1 LRLAF
6 KMKKQVEGHPGLVK
20 DISTGV
26 VLNMNRSEI
35 ESAKARKKARKEQ
48 EQELSDLKKEMGDL
62 KDMMKRIL
70 EKL

>member
-1 LRLAF
+1 MRLAF
-6 KMKKQVEGHPGLVK
+6 KMKKQVEGHPSLVK

-35 ESAKARKKARKEQ
+35 ESAKARKKARKDQ

>member
-1 LRLAF
+1 
-6 KMKKQVEGHPGLVK
+6 MKKQVEGHPGLVK

-48 EQELSDLKKEMGDL
+48 EQEMSDLKKEMGDL

>member
-1 LRLAF
+1 
-6 KMKKQVEGHPGLVK
+6 MKKQVEGHPSLVK

-35 ESAKARKKARKEQ
+35 ESAKARKKARKDQ

>member
-1 LRLAF
+1 
-6 KMKKQVEGHPGLVK
+6 MKKQVEGHPGLVK
-20 DISTGV
+20 DMSTGV

-35 ESAKARKKARKEQ
+35 ESAKARKRARKEQ

>member
-1 LRLAF
+1 
-6 KMKKQVEGHPGLVK
+6 MKKQVEGHPGLVK